1 VLGEILSKDGHISC
15 DRRRTA
21 SLVWTL
27 VVEGARGGDIVKE
40 RKRGDVRDVP
50 EQILSIFDPSIAI
63 TLLYH
68 GSADLTLVQTCRNS
82 ISQPLH
88 GALFRA

>member
-1 VLGEILSKDGHISC
+1 VPGRILSKDGHMSC
-15 DRRRTA
+15 DRWRMA
-21 SLVWTL
+21 SFVWRLVI
-27 VVEGARGGDIVKE
+27 EGARGGGIVKE